1 MSFSQTVR
9 IIKVHKDNKENQS
22 LRKVSKEQGNSDD
35 IKGGKRTRLCLKIQ
49 QSTHKI
55 KQI

>member
-22 LRKVSKEQGNSDD
+22 LRKVSKEQVNSDD
-35 IKGGKRTRLCLKIQ
+35 NKGGKRTKVMSKNTTIY
-49 QSTHKI
+49 TKN
-55 KQI
+55 

>member
-9 IIKVHKDNKENQS
+9 IITVHKDNKENQS

-49 QSTHKI
+49 QSTQKI